1 MSVTRKI
8 GVVIVLLVIFYQS
21 EGLSKHEGSLTKKEI
36 ETIED
41 IVDLLEE
48 REKEKQLMK
57 KEDAT
62 AVVETAFTK
71 CLEKYESFLENQKEF
86 KNKGVDGQRKQGK
99 RNRLFKI
106 TPESI
111 ERQKLGFL
119 SICAKRQLVKLTD
132 LTLKELREDTEFT
145 NAWDSITNQI
155 IGGNKKRHSK
165 IKGKRTTTSEC
176 QAISNVDQYRTLDG
190 TCNNINNP
198 DWGAAFSTQPRFL
211 DEVYSNGVDE
221 PRDSVVPNEEL
232 PGPRALSNAVFAATS
247 ADGETPLEGFNTLM
261 SMNWGQFIDHDI
273 VLTPTY
279 SGDNGADIVC
289 CTDNTAPIQ
298 RDECLAIIM
307 EADDDLPI
315 TCMEFVRSAPAPDL
329 SLSGNQLTNDI
340 SSFIDASM
348 VYGSSED
355 ELTALRARNGG
366 KMKVRSEA
374 GGDLLP
380 KDRSSDAICSLDGND
395 PEDDYCQNAGDVRV
409 NVQPGLGLLHT
420 LFVREHNRI
429 VDELAAAQPSWTDD
443 ELFNEARKIV
453 NALIQ
458 HITYNEWLQ
467 NVFNDQTITEYNL
480 QLLTSGNSL
489 DYDDTINP
497 GIRVGFATAA
507 LRFGHSMIPNKI
519 AYMAEDLSTTSEETN
534 MELTMTNPHMLV
546 NEAGSKILDLVRYM
560 TTIQASNADRQF
572 SGSVRNKLFNTVLD
586 LTSLNI
592 QRGRDHGLP
601 SYTEWRKAC
610 GLSVP
615 SSGDAW
621 SEMTYIRGGTRDLR
635 DLYASVYDI
644 DLYVGGMLEQRLTG
658 DAAYVGETFGCILGE
673 QFKNLKQGDR
683 FWYERAE
690 PEGFSQDKLQEIRK
704 VTLASVFC
712 KNIDNLTEI
721 QRNAL
726 RQQTNRNDCSD
737 ERRNPHIDFNVWA

>member
-8 GVVIVLLVIFYQS
+8 EVVIVLLVIFYQS

-36 ETIED
+36 ETLEE

-62 AVVETAFTK
+62 AVVETAFTN
-71 CLEKYESFLENQKEF
+71 CLEKFEAFKEKQKEF

-119 SICAKRQLVKLTD
+119 TICAKRKLVKLTD
-132 LTLKELREDTEFT
+132 LTLKELSEDPEFT
-145 NAWDSITNQI
+145 NAWDSITDQI
-155 IGGNKKRHSK
+155 IGGNKERYFTSR
-165 IKGKRTTTSEC
+165 GKRTTTSEC
-176 QAISNVDQYRTLDG
+176 QAISDVDKYRTLDG
-190 TCNNINNP
+190 TCNNKNNP
-198 DWGAAFSTQPRFL
+198 DWGAALTTQPRFL
-211 DEVYSNGVDE
+211 TEVYSDGVDE
-221 PRDSVVPNEEL
+221 PRTSVVPNEEL

-247 ADGETPLEGFNTLM
+247 ADSETPLEPFNTLM

-273 VLTPTY
+273 VLTPTF
-279 SGDNGADIVC
+279 SGEDGADIVC
-289 CTDNTAPIQ
+289 CTDNKDPIV
-298 RDECLAIIM
+298 RDECLAIEM

-329 SLSGNQLTNDI
+329 SLNGNQLTNEI
-340 SSFIDASM
+340 TSFIDASM

-355 ELTALRARNGG
+355 ELNALKSRNGG
-366 KMKVRSEA
+366 KMKVRKES

-380 KDRSSDAICSLDGND
+380 KDRSQDAICSLTGDD

-420 LFVREHNRI
+420 LF
-429 VDELAAAQPSWTDD
+429 
-443 ELFNEARKIV
+443 
-453 NALIQ
+453 
-458 HITYNEWLQ
+458 HITYNEWLA
-467 NVFNDQTITEYNL
+467 NVFNDQTIAEYNL

-507 LRFGHSMIPNKI
+507 LRFGHSQIPNKI
-519 AYMAEDLSTTSEETN
+519 AYLGENYATTSEETN

-560 TTIQASNADRQF
+560 TTVQATSADGQF
-572 SGSVRNKLFNTVLD
+572 SGSVRNKLFNTLLD

-601 SYTEWRKAC
+601 SYTEWRKSC

-621 SEMTYIRGGTRDLR
+621 SEMTYIRGGTRNLR
-635 DLYASVYDI
+635 NLYASVYDI
-644 DLYVGGMLEQRLTG
+644 DLYVGGMLEQRIAG
-658 DAAYVGETFGCILGE
+658 DSAYVGETFACILGK
-673 QFKNLKQGDR
+673 QFQYLKQADR

-690 PEGFSQDKLQEIRK
+690 PEGFSQEKLQEIRK

-712 KNIDNLTEI
+712 KNVDNLTEI

-726 RQQTNRNDCSD
+726 RRQTNRNDCSD
-737 ERRNPHIDFNVWA
+737 ERRNPQMDFNVWA

>member
-1 MSVTRKI
+1 MSVTSKI

-21 EGLSKHEGSLTKKEI
+21 EGLSKHEGSLTKKKI
-36 ETIED
+36 ETLED

-62 AVVETAFTK
+62 AVVETAFTN
-71 CLEKYESFLENQKEF
+71 CLEKFESFKKKQKEF

-106 TPESI
+106 TPESM

-119 SICAKRQLVKLTD
+119 TICAKRNLVKLTD
-132 LTLKELREDTEFT
+132 LTLKELSEDPEFT
-145 NAWDSITNQI
+145 NAWDSITDQI
-155 IGGNKKRHSK
+155 IGGNKERYFTSR
-165 IKGKRTTTSEC
+165 GKRTTTSEC
-176 QAISNVDQYRTLDG
+176 QAISDVDQYRTLDG
-190 TCNNINNP
+190 TCNNKNNP
-198 DWGAAFSTQPRFL
+198 DWGAALTTQPRFIT
-211 DEVYSNGVDE
+211 EVYSDGVDE
-221 PRDSVVPNEEL
+221 PRTSVVPNEEL

-247 ADGETPLEGFNTLM
+247 ADGETPLEPFNTLM

-273 VLTPTY
+273 VLTPTF
-279 SGDNGADIVC
+279 SGEDGADIAC
-289 CTDNTAPIQ
+289 CTDNKDPIV
-298 RDECLAIIM
+298 RDECLAIEM
-307 EADDDLPI
+307 EADVDLNI

-329 SLSGNQLTNDI
+329 SLNGNQLTNEI
-340 SSFIDASM
+340 TSFIDASM

-355 ELTALRARNGG
+355 ELIALKTRKGG
-366 KMKVRSEA
+366 KMKVRSES

-380 KDRSSDAICSLDGND
+380 KDRSSDAICSLTGDD
-395 PEDDYCQNAGDVRV
+395 PDDDYCQNAGDVRV

-429 VDELAAAQPSWTDD
+429 VDELEAAQPTWTDD

-458 HITYNEWLQ
+458 HITYNEWLE
-467 NVFNDQTITEYNL
+467 NVFNDQTIADYNL

-507 LRFGHSMIPNKI
+507 LRFGHSQIPNKI
-519 AYMAEDLSTTSEETN
+519 AYMGENYATTSEETN

-560 TTIQASNADRQF
+560 TTIQASSADRQF
-572 SGSVRNKLFNTVLD
+572 SGSIRNKLFNTLLD

-601 SYTEWRKAC
+601 SYTEWRKSC

-621 SEMTYIRGGTRDLR
+621 SEMTYIRGGLRDLR
-635 DLYASVYDI
+635 NLYASVYDI
-644 DLYVGGMLEQRLTG
+644 DLYVGGMLEQRLAG
-658 DAAYVGETFGCILGE
+658 DAAYVGETFACILGK
-673 QFKNLKQGDR
+673 QFQYLKQADR

-690 PEGFSQDKLQEIRK
+690 PEGFSQEKLQEIRK

-712 KNIDNLTEI
+712 KNVDNLTEI

-726 RQQTNRNDCSD
+726 RRQTNRDDCSN
-737 ERRNPHIDFNVWA
+737 ERRNPQMDFNVWA